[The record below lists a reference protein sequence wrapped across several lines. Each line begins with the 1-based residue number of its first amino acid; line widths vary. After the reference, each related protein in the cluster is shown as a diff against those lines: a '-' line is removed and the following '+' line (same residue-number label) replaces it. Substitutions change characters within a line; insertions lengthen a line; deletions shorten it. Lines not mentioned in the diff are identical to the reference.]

1 MPVSL
6 TKRLSRCSN
15 GSKARLDQDRLV
27 IKPPLLH
34 LNNHLVSETGM
45 DLTFPIS
52 DQKSSVKLVK
62 SGGELARSVKRWEG
76 APL

>member
-45 DLTFPIS
+45 DLTL
-52 DQKSSVKLVK
+52 Q
-62 SGGELARSVKRWEG
+62 LASKNRQ
-76 APL
+76 